1 MAGVFIS
8 YRHDDTPAYARDIR
22 RRLEA
27 RYGKHRV
34 FMDLDSIPLATRD
47 FRERINEAMA
57 SSSALVAV
65 IGRDWLTEADSSG
78 RPRIQNP
85 GDWVR
90 AEIAAAIQMKKVVI
104 PVFVEGAA
112 PPSADDLPEPLKPLA
127 YIQGLKTSEQDW
139 DYHLTR
145 LISTI
150 EDNTE
155 LRPGDNRTK
164 IAYGLMLAGIAA
176 RVIGGLKPIQ
186 EEQKFVS
193 GDLALIAA
201 VAVILAILAR
211 RSPIPRLL
219 AAGLVVGAGIGT
231 ILRFGQSLMGSNLQF
246 GQSLTGSAGDP
257 VDATTLLLY
266 YLGLAS
272 GLLLAAG
279 GTVLYLSTSREGLR
293 PPVAA
298 AVLGLVALAILV
310 VSIVASSEQLFIIR
324 GAHSPAVVPLGLAV
338 VTLVGLIGMLSSP
351 GFGPMGTGFL
361 IVFGLQA
368 ILRYVHDLGAAQ
380 AGSGVRIGL
389 VAGALLLAAG
399 ILGALQILTQARRE
413 ATAYGVS

>member
-8 YRHDDTPAYARDIR
+8 YRRNDAPAYARDIH
-22 RRLEA
+22 RRLSA
-27 RYGKHRV
+27 RYGWNRV
-34 FMDLDSIPLATRD
+34 FMDLDAIPLATRD
-47 FRERINEAMA
+47 FRDKIKQAMG
-57 SSSALVAV
+57 SSSALIAV
-65 IGRDWLTEADSSG
+65 IGRDWLTDADATG
-78 RPRIQNP
+78 RPRIQDP

-90 AEIAAAIQMKKVVI
+90 AEIATAIQMNKVVI

-112 PPSADDLPEPLKPLA
+112 PPSAGDLPEPLKPLA

-145 LISTI
+145 LIRTI

-155 LRPGDNRTK
+155 LGPGDARTK

-176 RVIGGLKPIQ
+176 RVIGGLDPIK
-186 EEQKFVS
+186 EGEPFVS
-193 GDLALIAA
+193 GDLAFIAA

-211 RSPIPRLL
+211 RHPLPRLL

-231 ILRFGQSLMGSNLQF
+231 ILRFGQQLIGSNVQF

-257 VDATTLLLY
+257 IDATTLLLY
-266 YLGLAS
+266 YVGLAS
-272 GLLLAAG
+272 GLLLATG

-298 AVLGLVALAILV
+298 AVLGLLALAVLV
-310 VSIVASSEQLFIIR
+310 ISIVASSEQLFVIR
-324 GAHSPAVVPLGLAV
+324 ATHSPAVVPVGLVV
-338 VTLVGLIGMLSSP
+338 VTLVALIGMLSSP

-361 IVFGLQA
+361 ITFGLQA
-368 ILRYVHDLGAAQ
+368 VLRYAHDLGMAR
-380 AGSGVRIGL
+380 AGSATRIGL
-389 VAGALLLAAG
+389 AAGVLLLAAG
-399 ILGALQILTQARRE
+399 ILGAVQLLTQSRRD
-413 ATAYGVS
+413 ATEYGVK